1 MSGAIGS
8 VQLRKLSSFIDKRR
22 KNAQIFKALFE
33 NETNIRIQQET
44 QISSWFGFSLILTNS
59 LSGQRDKLVDILI
72 KNNIECRPIVA
83 GNFTKN
89 PVIKFLDYK
98 VCGNLP
104 VSDEIHQNGFF
115 VGNDF
120 RDLSNEINWLHDLI
134 KDFEKN
140 I

>member
-8 VQLRKLSSFIDKRR
+8 VQLRKLSSFIDNRR

-33 NETNIRIQQET
+33 NEANINIQKET
-44 QISSWFGFSLILTNS
+44 QVSSWFGFSLILTNS
-59 LSGQRDKLVDILI
+59 LSGQRDNLVDILI

-89 PVIKFLDYK
+89 PVINFLDYE
-98 VCGNLP
+98 VCGDLP

>member
-8 VQLRKLSSFIDKRR
+8 VQLRKLSSFVDNRR
-22 KNAQIFKALFE
+22 KNAKIFKKLFK
-33 NETNIRIQQET
+33 NEDNIITQLET
-44 QISSWFGFSLILTNS
+44 QRSSWFGFSLILTNS
-59 LSGQRDKLVDILI
+59 LSGHRNSLVDTLI

-89 PVIKFLDYK
+89 PVIKFLDYEI
-98 VCGNLP
+98 CGDLN
-104 VSDEIHQNGFF
+104 VSDEIDQNGFF

-120 RDLSNEINWLHDLI
+120 RDLSNEINCLYRLI
-134 KDFEKN
+134 KDFEQN